1 MAYTDDKNP
10 TRKDLSQQAGQ
21 KATPVPPS
29 APPRDENR
37 SIRPGSGKKRIV
49 PQERERMIATAAYFR
64 AQRRGF
70 APGHEEEDWLQ
81 AEAEV
86 DGLLRS
92 K

>member
-1 MAYTDDKNP
+1 MAYTDKTP
-10 TRKDLSQQAGQ
+10 TRKDPTQQAGQ
-21 KATPVPPS
+21 KATSVPPP

-37 SIRPGSGKKRIV
+37 SIRPGSGRKRIA

-64 AQRRGF
+64 AQQRGF

-81 AEAEV
+81 AEAGV
-86 DGLLRS
+86 DGLFRS